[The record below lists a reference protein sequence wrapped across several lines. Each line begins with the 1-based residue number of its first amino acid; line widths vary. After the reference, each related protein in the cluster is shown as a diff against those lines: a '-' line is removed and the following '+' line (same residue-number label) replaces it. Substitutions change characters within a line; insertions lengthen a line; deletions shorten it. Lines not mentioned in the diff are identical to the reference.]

1 MGLGRM
7 LEKGGTL
14 KDLARTYIQ
23 DNLKELVGV
32 L

>member
-1 MGLGRM
+1 M

-14 KDLARTYIQ
+14 KDLAHAYIK
-23 DNLKELVGV
+23 DNLKELVGI